1 MRKLCIIK
9 TGSAPE
15 PVKERFGDFE
25 DMILRKS
32 GISAERSQI
41 YPVYQ
46 NKTLPLPEEAAAV
59 IITGS
64 KAMVTD
70 HLEWSVLV
78 SQWLLTIAETGVP
91 VLGICYGHQLIA
103 QTFGGIVDYNRNGE
117 EIGKI
122 SVGLTEKATYDPLF
136 KVMPSAFSSFA
147 KHFQSVVKLPQ
158 NAVPLAQNSFEPHHA
173 FSLFGHIWGVQFHPE
188 FTSDIM
194 KSYVD
199 IDKKRL
205 LYEGRNVKALYG
217 EISEDDSGKTLLK
230 QFSSLANRRWQ

>member
-1 MRKLCIIK
+1 VKKLCIIK

-15 PVKERFGDFE
+15 PVKKRFGDFE

-32 GISAERSQI
+32 GISAKLSQV

-46 NKTLPLPEEAAAV
+46 NKTLPLLEETAAV

-70 HLEWSVLV
+70 PLDWSVLV
-78 SQWLLTIAETGVP
+78 SKWLVAIAEKGVP

-103 QTFGGIVDYNRNGE
+103 QTFGGVVDYNRNGE

-122 SVGLTEKATYDPLF
+122 QVSLTGKATFDPLF
-136 KVMPSAFSSFA
+136 KAMPNVFSSFA

-158 NAVPLAQNSFEPHHA
+158 DAVLIARNNFEPHHA
-173 FSLFGHIWGVQFHPE
+173 FSLFGYIWGVQFHPE
-188 FTSDIM
+188 FTADIM
-194 KSYVD
+194 RSYID
-199 IDKKRL
+199 FDKKRL
-205 LYEGRNVKALYG
+205 LCEGRNVKTLYDEINEDNSG
-217 EISEDDSGKTLLK
+217 EVLLR
-230 QFSSLANRRWQ
+230 QFVELIY